1 MATIFTKI
9 IQGEIPSYRIHE
21 DDLHYAFLDINPA
34 SEGHTLVIPKE
45 EVDYLFDLEPQRL
58 QELMGF
64 AHSIARAIDRAL
76 QPVRTA
82 VVVDG
87 REVPHAH
94 VHLIPI
100 QRPDQKIQLGK
111 QVDPDEQRMDELAR
125 MIRKELGQ

>member
-76 QPVRTA
+76 QPVRTG